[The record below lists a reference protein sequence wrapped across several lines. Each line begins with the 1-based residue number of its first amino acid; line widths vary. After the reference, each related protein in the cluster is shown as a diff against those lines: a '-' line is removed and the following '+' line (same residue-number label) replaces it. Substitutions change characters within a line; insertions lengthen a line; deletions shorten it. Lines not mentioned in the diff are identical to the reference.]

1 MPLRRESQAPLEL
14 MTNLQP
20 SDKKILLKT
29 HGKLMEMAVVENSSS
44 FDFDVEIFGEKD
56 KEDSSSD
63 NFFSSSGITGIC
75 PKTILFLQK
84 NQLLENQIHLQVGLQ
99 ILRH

>member
-14 MTNLQP
+14 MNNLQP